1 MKLKKFKYKSVNST
15 NDLAI
20 KIIKTSNNDSGI
32 VIADYQKK
40 GRGRYGRKWISYK
53 GNLFVT
59 IFFNISKKNISL
71 KKVTYMNC
79 SLIKKLL
86 SLYYKKKI
94 EIKYPNDLFINK
106 GKISGILQEI
116 IKKGEK
122 KFILIG
128 VGINL
133 VKNPDIKNCPSTNLE
148 NVLKKKI
155 DKNQM
160 IERLRKMYEIFI
172 IRFNSRSQS
181 KII

>member
-20 KIIKTSNNDSGI
+20 KIIKTSNNDSGM

-59 IFFNISKKNISL
+59 IFFNTSRKNISI

-79 SLIKKLL
+79 KLIKKLL
-86 SLYYKKKI
+86 SRYYKKKI
-94 EIKYPNDLFINK
+94 KIKYPNDLFINK
-106 GKISGILQEI
+106 SKISGILQEI
-116 IKKGEK
+116 IQKGEK
-122 KFILIG
+122 KFLLIG

-133 VKNPDIKNCPSTNLE
+133 VKNPDIKDYPSTNLE

-155 DKNQM
+155 DKKQM
-160 IERLRKMYEIFI
+160 IERLRKMYETFI
-172 IRFNSRSQS
+172 LRFNSHSTS